1 MATPHNAADINQIA
15 KTVLLPG
22 DSQRAKYI
30 AEKYFENPKLVSDVR
45 NVLAYTG
52 TYKGKPITIM
62 GSGMGAASAGLY
74 SYELYHFYNVEN
86 IIRIGTAGGLQPN
99 LEPGDLVFALT
110 ASTDSAYGNQYAL
123 KGTFSPAASYDLLE
137 KAVASAKNHN
147 ISHHVGTV
155 FSSDYFSDY
164 NALNQI
170 TQESAWKPWAKMGC
184 LVQDMETY
192 ALYSNAAWLSKNAL
206 SILTHTD
213 SCVHGHKHLPYENRL
228 PLLENMFTVA
238 LDVASQL

>member
-110 ASTDSAYGNQYAL
+110 ASTDSAYGNQYNL
-123 KGTFSPAASYDLLE
+123 KGTFSPAASYHLLE

-147 ISHHVGTV
+147 IPHHVGTV

-192 ALYSNAAWLSKNAL
+192 ALYCNAAWLSKNAL

>member
-1 MATPHNAADINQIA
+1 MATPHNSANIDQIA

-30 AEKYFENPKLVSDVR
+30 AEKYFENPELVSNVR

-52 TYKGKPITIM
+52 TYKGKPLTVM
-62 GSGMGAASAGLY
+62 GSGMGSASAGLY
-74 SYELYHFYNVEN
+74 TYELYHFYNVEN
-86 IIRIGTAGGLQPN
+86 IIRIGTAGGLQEN

-110 ASTDSAYGNQYAL
+110 ASTDSAYGNQYDL
-123 KGTFSPAASYDLLE
+123 KGTFAPAATYHLLE
-137 KAVASAKNHN
+137 KAVASAKNNN
-147 ISHHVGTV
+147 IPYHVGTV
-155 FSSDYFSDY
+155 FSSDYFSEY

-170 TQESAWKPWAKMGC
+170 TGEPAWKPWSKMGC

-192 ALYSNAAWLSKNAL
+192 ALYSNATWLTKNAL

-213 SCVHGHKHLPYENRL
+213 SCVHEHKHLPYENRI

-238 LDVASQL
+238 LDVASEI

>member
-1 MATPHNAADINQIA
+1 MATPHNSANENQIA

-22 DSQRAKYI
+22 DSQRAEYI
-30 AEKYFENPKLVSDVR
+30 AKTYFQNPELVSSVR

-52 TYKGKPITIM
+52 TYKDKQITVM

-86 IIRIGTAGGLQPN
+86 IIRIGTAGGLQPQ

-110 ASTDSAYGNQYAL
+110 ASTDSAWANQYNL
-123 KGTFSPAASYDLLE
+123 KGTLSPGATYSLIE
-137 KAVASAKNHN
+137 KAVASAKEHK
-147 ISHHVGTV
+147 IPYHVGTV

-170 TQESAWKPWAKMGC
+170 TGDPAWKPWSKMGC

-213 SCVHGHKHLPYENRL
+213 SCVHGHKHLPYQNRI

-238 LDVASQL
+238 LDVASQI